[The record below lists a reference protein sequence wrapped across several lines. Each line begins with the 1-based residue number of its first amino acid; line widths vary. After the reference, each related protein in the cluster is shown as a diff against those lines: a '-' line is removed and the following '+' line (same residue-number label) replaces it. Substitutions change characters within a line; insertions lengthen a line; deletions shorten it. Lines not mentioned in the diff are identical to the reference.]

1 MGAAMT
7 PRRSAGETSA
17 ETDQA
22 HWGRQ
27 PPIGVGNLPT
37 PMLRFLPRC
46 AERPGRFLPQCT
58 ERPCRSLPQYAGQ
71 RRAPASPTY
80 PNAPFPAPMHRT
92 ACGSSGGA
100 GSRATPCPDVLN
112 GLVVP
117 YPAIRHRPSMPR
129 ARAHCSTASPLTQDG
144 STRIAVERASAS
156 TPDPART
163 LTWRAPP
170 LAGRPVRGSMMWW
183 ASNRSTRRPPGHGAP
198 PDVPRSTPPDAPR
211 STPPDA
217 PRSTPP
223 DAPRSTPPDAPRST
237 PPGTPRRAP
246 RGPRSAPS
254 SVSRGVSRAPPFAW
268 LCPVPRVHWASRPAP
283 GTPAPSSPRAAPSV
297 PRAPPS
303 HSSERPGRPPGP
315 SRLTGPIRAAG
326 PSRPRLSPDVDR
338 DASPSHGSSMTEAT
352 AVGGPSGSRRPTRQG
367 VPSGRVA

>member
-1 MGAAMT
+1 MHRTAW
-7 PRRSAGETSA
+7 PF
-17 ETDQA
+17 
-22 HWGRQ
+22 
-27 PPIGVGNLPT
+27 PT
-37 PMLRFLPRC
+37 PML
-46 AERPGRFLPQCT
+46 RFLPQCT
-58 ERPCRSLPQYAGQ
+58 ERPCRFLPQCTGQ

-80 PNAPFPAPMHRT
+80 PNAPFPVPIRRT

-183 ASNRSTRRPPGHGAP
+183 ASNRSTKRPPGRGA
-198 PDVPRSTPPDAPR
+198 
-211 STPPDA
+211 
-217 PRSTPP
+217 
-223 DAPRSTPPDAPRST
+223 PPDAPRST

>member
-1 MGAAMT
+1 
-7 PRRSAGETSA
+7 
-17 ETDQA
+17 
-22 HWGRQ
+22 
-27 PPIGVGNLPT
+27 
-37 PMLRFLPRC
+37 
-46 AERPGRFLPQCT
+46 
-58 ERPCRSLPQYAGQ
+58 
-71 RRAPASPTY
+71 
-80 PNAPFPAPMHRT
+80 MHRT
-92 ACGSSGGA
+92 AARPRFAHLPQRTVSCPDTPDRLRVEWGRRFARDPPAHRTCGNPCGSSGGA
-100 GSRATPCPDVLN
+100 GSRATPCPNTPD

-183 ASNRSTRRPPGHGAP
+183 ASNRSTRRPPGRGA
-198 PDVPRSTPPDAPR
+198 
-211 STPPDA
+211 
-217 PRSTPP
+217 
-223 DAPRSTPPDAPRST
+223 PPDAPRST
-237 PPGTPRRAP
+237 PPGTPRPVPRRAP

-254 SVSRGVSRAPPFAW
+254 SVSRGVSRASPFAW
-268 LCPVPRVHWASRPAP
+268 PYVPRVHWASRPAP

-297 PRAPPS
+297 PRAPPP

-315 SRLTGPIRAAG
+315 SCPTGPVRAAG